1 MDLRGVKLPSVGA
14 VRHWHLGVATSAL
27 TRRGPGW
34 GKRGEAA
41 KREKAGLRTAGG
53 DGEQLAPGAWY
64 APAGRGRRR
73 ALATHLPVLLLVGQ
87 RQPWHVPHEVLPLPL
102 VLVRGHED
110 DLQAVRGLWLSGRA
124 RPRPG
129 PRPSGRVPSQAAVE
143 GGQAGA
149 ELRAG
154 GAQAAPEVEP
164 QQRDAAG
171 SQRVHVHLLA
181 AARHQL
187 VAQQLLQE
195 ARHPGPPQPRHAGG
209 REGRLTA
216 ATPLAGPRGGRR
228 QRDDRGGWEGSPA
241 HRAAQPL
248 PSIATPPPW
257 LARAKRAGP
266 QQLAPWR
273 GPPVRGQSKKPDPGS
288 IPGPECP
295 DLRQEKGPPN

>member
-1 MDLRGVKLPSVGA
+1 MVVGEWGGQSTATPTRFPTRGPEGCQTSLRGRSEALAPRSCRERPNPAGSWMGQEGGA
-14 VRHWHLGVATSAL
+14 S
-27 TRRGPGW
+27 
-34 GKRGEAA
+34 

-73 ALATHLPVLLLVGQ
+73 ARATHLPVLLLVGQ
-87 RQPWHVPHEVLPLPL
+87 RQPWHVPHEVLPLPR
-102 VLVRGHED
+102 VLVRGYED

-209 REGRLTA
+209 RAGGQAHGCYPARWSARRVEAERRPRRLGGEPRPPGRPT
-216 ATPLAGPRGGRR
+216 TPLHSHAPSVAGPRYAGR
-228 QRDDRGGWEGSPA
+228 S
-241 HRAAQPL
+241 AA
-248 PSIATPPPW
+248 AGA
-257 LARAKRAGP
+257 LAGASGTWPK
-266 QQLAPWR
+266 
-273 GPPVRGQSKKPDPGS
+273 
-288 IPGPECP
+288 
-295 DLRQEKGPPN
+295 